1 MTMGLIWRLIVSTQ
15 MRTSV
20 NAVAGSEYAMIPYNG
35 MRRERCS
42 DYFVHHLH
50 VADEENEVSSSDD
63 ESEEEGVQPAAA
75 TPMLFNAAQHELLEW
90 CRAHVAPLPCNSFGA
105 EWADGCVSALYRHR
119 I

>member
-1 MTMGLIWRLIVSTQ
+1 MGLIWRLIVSTQ

-63 ESEEEGVQPAAA
+63 ESEEEVGSRFLPSA
-75 TPMLFNAAQHELLEW
+75 TYLL
-90 CRAHVAPLPCNSFGA
+90 RRNH
-105 EWADGCVSALYRHR
+105 
-119 I
+119 